1 MRLLCIFTVLVFSS
15 CLTPATERVVQP
27 GMIHTV
33 AFTMAEGEEAGA
45 ADLVGE
51 LERELTPLPGVV
63 ALYAGLRAE
72 QYTRLTN
79 NQNFQVLL
87 VIAFRDTRAHDEY
100 EMHPIHRRLVER
112 WAPKLAAIEILDA
125 VR

>member
-15 CLTPATERVVQP
+15 CLTPVTERAVHP

-33 AFTMAEGEEAGA
+33 AFTLAEGEEAGA

-72 QYTRLTN
+72 QYTRPTN
-79 NQNFQVLL
+79 SQKFQVLL
-87 VIAFRDTRAHDEY
+87 VVVFRDTRAHDEY
-100 EMHPIHRRLVER
+100 EIHPIHRRLVER
-112 WAPKLAAIEILDA
+112 WTPKLAGIVILDA